1 LVIIRRCKQR
11 TVALIC
17 ALALL
22 FTMMFVSPMVL
33 AEDVEGADPVN
44 SELLYTAVNTA
55 DAEAAI
61 SYIAIT
67 KAPTKTQYKK
77 GEFFDPAGMEVTA
90 YYDDETSAIIL
101 AYIYAP
107 DTALGTSD
115 RKITVS
121 YGGKSAEQNIRVAG
135 TGSGGS
141 GGTVLNGS
149 VKIGAIEK
157 ASSGETVKIPISLE
171 EPVGIAGYGFLIQYD
186 PDVLTP
192 GAEVQAGTA
201 IKTGIMAYNPDYGE
215 SGDKVFIVWADS
227 QAITSSGSLAV
238 LSFTVNSKANGGVTT
253 VSWLSAE
260 AFDIDGRPVA
270 LNRTDGQV
278 KIIKGSS
285 DSGGGGGGGSS
296 VAVISDIAN
305 IEIKSPP
312 AKLVYDEGE
321 ALDLT
326 GLIVNL
332 VYSDG
337 SKKEVGLADFDGS
350 GIVILPANG
359 SLLDASLKKI
369 LVKAGNKTEELAVSV
384 KVIPD
389 EKPPAINTPVV
400 TLCDIDNHW
409 ANAAIQQLVAAGII
423 AGYPD
428 NTFRPDHTVT
438 RAEFAL
444 MIVKALDLQEGK
456 GQAFADTADH
466 WAHGYIAAAVAAG
479 IVAGYN
485 NEEFGPDDL
494 ITREQ
499 MAVMIGKAAGL
510 ETVAGE
516 LIFNDADTVSDWAR
530 GWIAAVTENKLMSG
544 YPDNTFK
551 PRDNAARAEA
561 VTVTAALLNR

>member
-1 LVIIRRCKQR
+1 
-11 TVALIC
+11 
-17 ALALL
+17 
-22 FTMMFVSPMVL
+22 
-33 AEDVEGADPVN
+33 
-44 SELLYTAVNTA
+44 
-55 DAEAAI
+55 
-61 SYIAIT
+61 
-67 KAPTKTQYKK
+67 
-77 GEFFDPAGMEVTA
+77 
-90 YYDDETSAIIL
+90 
-101 AYIYAP
+101 
-107 DTALGTSD
+107 
-115 RKITVS
+115 
-121 YGGKSAEQNIRVAG
+121 
-135 TGSGGS
+135 
-141 GGTVLNGS
+141 
-149 VKIGAIEK
+149 
-157 ASSGETVKIPISLE
+157 
-171 EPVGIAGYGFLIQYD
+171 
-186 PDVLTP
+186 
-192 GAEVQAGTA
+192 
-201 IKTGIMAYNPDYGE
+201 
-215 SGDKVFIVWADS
+215 
-227 QAITSSGSLAV
+227 
-238 LSFTVNSKANGGVTT
+238 
-253 VSWLSAE
+253 
-260 AFDIDGRPVA
+260 
-270 LNRTDGQV
+270 
-278 KIIKGSS
+278 
-285 DSGGGGGGGSS
+285 
-296 VAVISDIAN
+296 
-305 IEIKSPP
+305 
-312 AKLVYDEGE
+312 
-321 ALDLT
+321 
-326 GLIVNL
+326 
-332 VYSDG
+332 
-337 SKKEVGLADFDGS
+337 
-350 GIVILPANG
+350 VILPANG